1 MNAKPDRSSKAP
13 STEPRPPL
21 ARREARVP
29 VTTET
34 FDLYVRS
41 VAQIAA
47 ETGLSQELTVEALM
61 AYSLALPEADE
72 LIHGFIRGDLTLFPP
87 AEENRLIMER
97 DTRRLEL
104 ETPAP
109 ESRPMTPLGRKLDPQ
124 RRIDQGGIRS
134 ERTSQLDGFIQE
146 NPEVYRQVGA
156 SSHGVVTECCHRLG
170 AARTKAMAGAGRP
183 AKGRRHA
190 AARPS
195 PKSSQYTHY
204 PARL

>member
-1 MNAKPDRSSKAP
+1 M
-13 STEPRPPL
+13 
-21 ARREARVP
+21 
-29 VTTET
+29 TTET

-109 ESRPMTPLGRKLDPQ
+109 ESRPTTPLGRKLDPQ

-146 NPEVYRQVGA
+146 NPEVYRQVRA
-156 SSHGVVTECCHRLG
+156 SSHAFLVRWVMLHLMEAAQARQRVHRIAHDFWAQFPQVRQAIDTGLG
-170 AARTKAMAGAGRP
+170 K
-183 AKGRRHA
+183 
-190 AARPS
+190 PS
-195 PKSSQYTHY
+195 PKPTRAIR
-204 PARL
+204 PPG